1 MLTDQKVSLGASS
14 IPKQP
19 FFIYFFQYC
28 TWYDYSQIII
38 ITECPLGQIV
48 VSGKCQK
55 CPVDKIPNNDGVTC
69 DACPDGE
76 VPYTNGAFC
85 TPCAVGQI
93 EATPGLR
100 YYYY

>member
-1 MLTDQKVSLGASS
+1 MLDYSYIS
-14 IPKQP
+14 IRFPHRKT
-19 FFIYFFQYC
+19 C
-28 TWYDYSQIII
+28 AWYDNSQIIL

-55 CPVDKIPNNDGVTC
+55 CPVDSIPNIDGVTC